1 MCRYRSWRTIRKRGY
16 EMNIQEKMKVSITEA
31 VDRAYR
37 AAVEAADLPSAEGE
51 FNVKEMVRLEV
62 PKDKQHGD
70 FACNVAMVLAKPL
83 RMAPRKIAEAITKHL
98 DSGADIEKVEVA
110 GAGFINF
117 YLSPNW
123 LYETMNVI
131 EKMGQDYG
139 RIDVGKGKKVMV
151 EFVSANP
158 TGPMHMGNARGGAL
172 GDCLASVLSYAGY
185 EVTREFYVNDA
196 GNQIEKF
203 GNSLNARYIQELK
216 GEEAA
221 AFPEDGYHGEDI
233 REHAKQFIALYGDK
247 YLTCDEEERK
257 RARVDYALEKN
268 IEALRS
274 DLEKYRIVYD
284 VWFRESTL
292 HDAGAV
298 METVEL
304 LKKNGYTYEEDG
316 AIWLN
321 FEKMGLEKNEVLVRK
336 NGIPTYF
343 AADIAYHINKLKT
356 REYDWAINVWG
367 TDHHGHVARMK
378 NALAAVGVDPKRLD
392 VVLIQ
397 LVRLMSDG
405 EVVRMSKRTGKAI
418 TLSDLLEDISVDAA
432 RFFFNMRSA
441 GSHLDFDLKLAAEQS
456 NENPVYY
463 VQYAH
468 ARICSILRLLK
479 EEGIEV
485 KPYQEIVPSLLKEE
499 AELELLKKLSDLP
512 NEIKAAAEMLEP
524 AKITRY
530 VMELA
535 SCFHAF
541 YGACRVKVEDAAL
554 MNARLKLIDSTRIVL
569 CGVLNMLK
577 ITAPE
582 KM

>member
-1 MCRYRSWRTIRKRGY
+1 
-16 EMNIQEKMKVSITEA
+16 MNIQEKMKVSITEA

-37 AAVEAADLPSAEGE
+37 AAVEAAELPSAEEE
-51 FNVKEMVRLEV
+51 FNVKEMVKLEV

-83 RMAPRKIAEAITKHL
+83 RLAPRKIAEEITKHL

-257 RARVDYALEKN
+257 RALVDYALEKN

>member
-1 MCRYRSWRTIRKRGY
+1 
-16 EMNIQEKMKVSITEA
+16 MNIQEKMKVSITEA

-83 RMAPRKIAEAITKHL
+83 RLAPRKIAEAITKHL

-257 RARVDYALEKN
+257 RALVDYALEKN

>member
-1 MCRYRSWRTIRKRGY
+1 
-16 EMNIQEKMKVSITEA
+16 MNIQEKTKVSITEA

-257 RARVDYALEKN
+257 RALVDYALEKN

>member
-1 MCRYRSWRTIRKRGY
+1 
-16 EMNIQEKMKVSITEA
+16 MNIQEKMKVSITEA

-83 RMAPRKIAEAITKHL
+83 RLAPRKIAEEITKHL

-257 RARVDYALEKN
+257 RALVDYALEKN